1 MSKDEKNNTKLKLIA
16 KNQDDLRVISAY
28 SQDSIVSVR
37 DIIFLKKNKIF
48 LIMINRFMWED
59 AEKGIFREN
68 KRIRCAI
75 KFEDIL
81 NAKAK
86 KINQKNKNKNLE
98 CLAIK
103 CNKILNENYEIKI
116 FFSGDSIITLISE
129 AIEVV
134 MHDIG
139 KPRTVKN
146 VPKHKI

>member
-37 DIIFLKKNKIF
+37 DIIFLKKNRIF
-48 LIMINRFMWED
+48 LMMINRFMWED

-68 KRIRCAI
+68 KRIRSAI
-75 KFEDIL
+75 KFEDIFDV
-81 NAKAK
+81 KAK

-98 CLAIK
+98 CLTIK
-103 CNKILNENYEIKI
+103 CKKNLNENYEIKI

-129 AIEVV
+129 AIEVI

-139 KPRTVKN
+139 EPRIVKY

>member
-16 KNQDDLRVISAY
+16 KNRDDLRVISAY

-37 DIIFLKKNKIF
+37 DIIFLKKNRIF
-48 LIMINRFMWED
+48 LMMINRFMWED

-68 KRIRCAI
+68 KRIRSAI
-75 KFEDIL
+75 KFEDIFDV
-81 NAKAK
+81 KAK

-98 CLAIK
+98 CLTIK
-103 CNKILNENYEIKI
+103 CKKNLNENYEIKI

-129 AIEVV
+129 AIEVI

-139 KPRTVKN
+139 EPRIVKY
-146 VPKHKI
+146 VTKHKI